1 MLTIIFIY
9 SQSQHLLAHTHS
21 HPVMSLCRIV
31 DGTEDSDGMESSP
44 AFSFSTTCPVNEP
57 TSASASAAGPSI
69 FSTEQF
75 TPKMTRYYL
84 QFLKLSTSQRMTL
97 KMLTSISLQHC
108 CNKNMNLQ
116 VVNVCSAHQPPCC
129 SVKAR
134 CEFVVLIPS
143 LKLFVTFVSQI
154 C

>member
-1 MLTIIFIY
+1 
-9 SQSQHLLAHTHS
+9 
-21 HPVMSLCRIV
+21 MSLCRIV

-75 TPKMTRYYL
+75 TPKMTRNYL
-84 QFLKLSTSQRMTL
+84 QFLKLSASQRMTI

-108 CNKNMNLQ
+108 CNKKVMNMNLQ

-134 CEFVVLIPS
+134 CEFVVLIQS
-143 LKLFVTFVSQI
+143 LKLFVTFVFVSQT
-154 C
+154 CCRSAQQS